1 MKQTINN
8 YNELIHCI
16 KSNNL
21 TVEQS
26 IELISLSYKL
36 WITKNYSNIN
46 ELLIDFEKHH
56 ATYKNSKDK
65 PLFLNDDFS
74 INHIYNEDN
83 TPYPKRFI

>member
-1 MKQTINN
+1 MEKINN

-21 TVEQS
+21 TVEQA

-36 WITKNYSNIN
+36 WITKPYTNIN

-56 ATYKNSKDK
+56 ETYKNSKDK
-65 PLFLNDDFS
+65 PIFMNDDFS
-74 INHIYNEDN
+74 INHIYNEEN
-83 TPYPKRFI
+83 TPYPKRYI

>member
-1 MKQTINN
+1 METINN

-21 TVEQS
+21 TVEQA

-36 WITKNYSNIN
+36 WITKPYTNIN

-56 ATYKNSKDK
+56 STYKNSKDK
-65 PLFLNDDFS
+65 PIFMNDDFS
-74 INHIYNEDN
+74 ISHIYNSDD

>member
-8 YNELIHCI
+8 YNELIDCI

-21 TVEQS
+21 TIEQS

-56 ATYKNSKDK
+56 STYKNSKDK
-65 PLFLNDDFS
+65 PIFMNDDFS
-74 INHIYNEDN
+74 INHIYNSDD
-83 TPYPKRFI
+83 TPYPKRYI

>member
-1 MKQTINN
+1 METINN
-8 YNELIHCI
+8 YNELIDCI

-36 WITKNYSNIN
+36 WITKPYKNIDD
-46 ELLIDFEKHH
+46 LLIDFEKHH
-56 ATYKNSKDK
+56 STYKNSKDK
-65 PLFLNDDFS
+65 PIFMNDDFS
-74 INHIYNEDN
+74 ITHIYNEEN

>member
-1 MKQTINN
+1 METINN

-21 TVEQS
+21 TLEQA

-36 WITKNYSNIN
+36 WITKPYTNIN

-56 ATYKNSKDK
+56 NTWKNYKGET
-65 PLFLNDDFS
+65 PLFMNDNFS
-74 INHIYNEDN
+74 ISDIYNEEN
-83 TPYPKRFI
+83 TPYPKRYI

>member
-1 MKQTINN
+1 METINN
-8 YNELIHCI
+8 YNELIDCI

-21 TVEQS
+21 TVEQA

-56 ATYKNSKDK
+56 STYKNSKDK
-65 PLFLNDDFS
+65 PIFMNDDFS
-74 INHIYNEDN
+74 INHIYNSDD
-83 TPYPKRFI
+83 TPYPKRYI